1 MFELPANHQGHPVK
15 PQPLTVAEFE
25 RLSGVL
31 GRFDNKH
38 PMNIEQ
44 LDGFLAALICGPEL
58 VPPSEYLPVIWGD
71 NLVFQDAF
79 KAQSVLQDFL
89 SLVIRHSNVIADTL
103 HSGEVFLPLLL
114 EDDSG
119 VTHANDW
126 ATGFLRGMEFHKEQ
140 WAALLGDEE
149 HGGWLV
155 PIFALAH
162 EHDPDP
168 EMRPYKEAISAE
180 KREELIVSAAAGVI
194 GIYHYFQEQ
203 RSVDM
208 HPLDSATTFRRT
220 LPKIGRNDPCPC
232 GSGKKFKQCCGRT
245 TLH

>member
-1 MFELPANHQGHPVK
+1 VK
-15 PQPLTVAEFE
+15 PQPLTDAEFE

-38 PMNIEQ
+38 QMNLEQ
-44 LDGFLAALICGPEL
+44 LDGFLAALICGPEI
-58 VPPSEYLPVIWGD
+58 VRPSEYLPVICGESS
-71 NLVFQDAF
+71 FGE
-79 KAQSVLQDFL
+79 QSVLQDFL
-89 SLVIRHSNVIADTL
+89 SLLMRHWNVIADTL
-103 HSGEVFLPLLL
+103 HSGDVFLPLLL
-114 EDDSG
+114 EDDNG

-126 ATGFLRGMEFHKEQ
+126 AIGFRRGMEFHKEQ
-140 WAALLGDEE
+140 WAALLADEE

-162 EHDPDP
+162 EHDSNP

-180 KREELIVSAAAGVI
+180 KRENLIVGAAAGVI
-194 GIYHYFQEQ
+194 GIYHHFEAQ
-203 RSVDM
+203 RLLEKQ
-208 HPLDSATTFRRT
+208 PLDHATTFRRT
-220 LPKIGRNDPCPC
+220 VRKIGRNDPCPC